1 MENGERMGVDLLIPL
16 GSQNKLSKR
25 GEYISFQ
32 KFVHACSYECHIDL
46 TVDFFNIFTIRNNT
60 FEVQVLNLI

>member
-16 GSQNKLSKR
+16 GSQNKLSKG

-46 TVDFFNIFTIRNNT
+46 TVDFF
-60 FEVQVLNLI
+60 